1 MPYHVLIRSGDALAE
16 VEDALRALEARGVSR
31 EASGCH
37 KAMHVTQA
45 RQTVVMAEDR
55 DAPIAAELRGRTG
68 WTEPGDVPLR
78 T

>member
-31 EASGCH
+31 EASGFH
-37 KAMHVTQA
+37 KVLYVTQA
-45 RQTVVMAEDR
+45 RQTVVMTENR
-55 DAPIAAELRGRTG
+55 ESPIAAEMRSRAG